1 MRIDLKTGKPV
12 LANITGG
19 LSGPAVKP
27 VGIRCVYQCARQVNI
42 PIIGVG
48 GIANSEDVL
57 EYLLAGASAVEVGAM
72 NFKDPYICKK
82 IIEDLPETL
91 NKYGY
96 TSVHDVIER
105 RQNEQNNYCI
115 GFFKQGTGIRILR
128 QFDEPVYVKIGME
141 LTYAC
146 GLDIVKEVKNMG
158 HKIFLDLKLH
168 DIPNTVKGG
177 MKNLAK
183 LGVDIVNCHCAGGIE
198 MMKAAKQGILEG
210 TPEGQQPAKLI
221 GVTVLTSTSKE
232 SMNEELGIPGEVI
245 DTVIHY
251 AKNAKEAGLDGV
263 VCSVHEA
270 KAIHEACGDDFLT
283 VTPGIR
289 LAGNSVD
296 DQKRVATPEFAKEQ
310 GCDMIVVGRSITK
323 SEDPK
328 ATYKAIEEVME

>member
-1 MRIDLKTGKPV
+1 MSRT
-12 LANITGG
+12 
-19 LSGPAVKP
+19 
-27 VGIRCVYQCARQVNI
+27 
-42 PIIGVG
+42 II
-48 GIANSEDVL
+48 ALDFSNKEQVL
-57 EYLLAGASAVEVGAM
+57 E
-72 NFKDPYICKK
+72 F
-82 IIEDLPETL
+82 
-91 NKYGY
+91 
-96 TSVHDVIER
+96 
-105 RQNEQNNYCI
+105 
-115 GFFKQGTGIRILR
+115 LR

-232 SMNEELGIPGEVI
+232 SMNEVI

>member
-1 MRIDLKTGKPV
+1 MSKTIIALDFSNKEEVLNFLK
-12 LANITGG
+12 
-19 LSGPAVKP
+19 
-27 VGIRCVYQCARQVNI
+27 
-42 PIIGVG
+42 
-48 GIANSEDVL
+48 
-57 EYLLAGASAVEVGAM
+57 
-72 NFKDPYICKK
+72 
-82 IIEDLPETL
+82 
-91 NKYGY
+91 
-96 TSVHDVIER
+96 
-105 RQNEQNNYCI
+105 
-115 GFFKQGTGIRILR
+115 

-146 GLDIVKEVKNMG
+146 GLEIVKEVKEMG
-158 HKIFLDLKLH
+158 HNIFLDLKLH

-210 TPEGQQPAKLI
+210 TPEGKQPAKVI
-221 GVTVLTSTSKE
+221 GVTILTSTSKE
-232 SMNEELGIPGEVI
+232 SMNEELGIEGEVI

-270 KAIHEACGDDFLT
+270 KAIHEACGNDFLT

-296 DQKRVATPEFAKEQ
+296 DQKRVSTPEVAKEV

-323 SEDPK
+323 SENPK
-328 ATYKAIEEVME
+328 ETYKQIEEAMN

>member
-1 MRIDLKTGKPV
+1 MSKT
-12 LANITGG
+12 
-19 LSGPAVKP
+19 
-27 VGIRCVYQCARQVNI
+27 
-42 PIIGVG
+42 II
-48 GIANSEDVL
+48 ALDFSNKEQVL
-57 EYLLAGASAVEVGAM
+57 EFL
-72 NFKDPYICKK
+72 K
-82 IIEDLPETL
+82 
-91 NKYGY
+91 
-96 TSVHDVIER
+96 
-105 RQNEQNNYCI
+105 
-115 GFFKQGTGIRILR
+115 

-146 GLDIVKEVKNMG
+146 GLDIVKEVKKMG

-183 LGVDIVNCHCAGGIE
+183 LGVDIVNCHCGGGIE
-198 MMKAAKQGILEG
+198 MMKAAKEGILEG
-210 TPEGQQPAKLI
+210 TPVGQQPAKLI

-232 SMNEELGIPGEVI
+232 AMNQELGIEGEVI

-296 DQKRVATPEFAKEQ
+296 DQKRVATPEYAKEQ

-328 ATYKAIEEVME
+328 ATYEMIEEAMN